1 MTSDA
6 KQTVTFLLL
15 LQNSRYREEVLDLSS
30 RNLQLSNDNAEL
42 TARLRGDQESV
53 RMLQER
59 LATVSKEQ
67 EEEGASV
74 SNSTSLFTFF
84 LLLLSFFSICRGSG
98 RIKDGVFC
106 LVRLRCCVSGAAA
119 AGCSS
124 AAGER
129 EDAAAGGLDAGDT
142 VTGERAQ
149 LLQGEGTN
157 TPTSSYRS
165 MRRCA
170 DGR

>member
-6 KQTVTFLLL
+6 KQTVKFLLL

-42 TARLRGDQESV
+42 SARLRGDQESV

-84 LLLLSFFSICRGSG
+84 FYF
-98 RIKDGVFC
+98 
-106 LVRLRCCVSGAAA
+106 
-119 AGCSS
+119 
-124 AAGER
+124 
-129 EDAAAGGLDAGDT
+129 
-142 VTGERAQ
+142 
-149 LLQGEGTN
+149 
-157 TPTSSYRS
+157 
-165 MRRCA
+165 
-170 DGR
+170 

>member
-42 TARLRGDQESV
+42 SARLRGDQESV

-74 SNSTSLFTFF
+74 SNSTSPFTFSF
-84 LLLLSFFSICRGSG
+84 TFELLQHLQRLKTYQRWRLLSGQTEMLCFRCGGCRMQLCSRRERRCSSRRIG
-98 RIKDGVFC
+98 RRRDSYW
-106 LVRLRCCVSGAAA
+106 RE
-119 AGCSS
+119 SS
-124 AAGER
+124 AA
-129 EDAAAGGLDAGDT
+129 A
-142 VTGERAQ
+142 
-149 LLQGEGTN
+149 
-157 TPTSSYRS
+157 
-165 MRRCA
+165 RR
-170 DGR
+170 RYKHTHIFFQIHEEVP